1 MKAVIQRVS
10 HASVSVDGAVVGA
23 CGAGL
28 MILLGVAEGDTE
40 LDAELL
46 CRKIVQLRIFCDE
59 DGKMNRSLRDIDGEM
74 LVISQFTLMANYRHG
89 NRPDFMASAHP
100 SVAEPLYEHF
110 VSLMRERVSH
120 VATGVFGADMSI
132 DMVADGPVTVVMDS
146 EKLKKRKPV

>member
-1 MKAVIQRVS
+1 MIAVLQRVNG
-10 HASVSVDGAVVGA
+10 AEVYADGALSGKI
-23 CGAGL
+23 GSGL
-28 MILLGVAEGDTE
+28 YILLGVEKDDE
-40 LDAELL
+40 EKDAELL
-46 CRKIVQLRIFCDE
+46 AEKIYKLRIFSDE
-59 DGKMNRSLRDIDGEM
+59 NGKMNLSLGDIGGEV
-74 LVISQFTLMANYRHG
+74 LIVSNFTLGANYSHG

-110 VSLMRERVSH
+110 VALMKERVSH